1 MIFVQLTEDEK
12 TELEVIRKQASSRNS
27 EKSLMVL
34 MNNEKKS
41 PVKIATLLKRN
52 PHTVRLWLKRY
63 IESGIEGLQRH
74 YSPGRPRTKRDKIAP
89 IIQELLKSSPL
100 GYGYQDRV
108 WTIPLIVHHLKVK
121 DKLTVSEDTV
131 TRALNELEYSYKR
144 PAKTVSANAPSKEEK
159 RKAVSKIIAEIHDLQ
174 QTEDCE
180 ILALDESHFS
190 NEPYLVRGWQKKR
203 WPPFNSKFTE
213 AGTSH
218 VLWLLEFQHTQ
229 VLLEIIRQR

>member
-1 MIFVQLTEDEK
+1 MIFVQLIEDEK
-12 TELEVIRKQASSRNS
+12 TELENFRKQASSKNS
-27 EKSLMVL
+27 EKSLMIL
-34 MNNEKKS
+34 MSSEKKS

-52 PHTVRLWLKRY
+52 PHTIRLWLKRY
-63 IESGIEGLQRH
+63 IESGIEGLQRR

-89 IIQELLKSSPL
+89 IIQELLKLSPL
-100 GYGYQDRV
+100 DYGYQDRV
-108 WTIPLIVHHLKVK
+108 WTIPLIIHHLKEK
-121 DKLTVSEDTV
+121 HKLTVSEDTV
-131 TRALNELEYSYKR
+131 TRYLNESGYSYKR
-144 PAKTVSANAPSKEEK
+144 PAKTVSSNAPGKEEK

-203 WPPFNSKFTE
+203 WPPSDPKFTE

-218 VLWLLEFQHTQ
+218 ILWLLEFRHTQ